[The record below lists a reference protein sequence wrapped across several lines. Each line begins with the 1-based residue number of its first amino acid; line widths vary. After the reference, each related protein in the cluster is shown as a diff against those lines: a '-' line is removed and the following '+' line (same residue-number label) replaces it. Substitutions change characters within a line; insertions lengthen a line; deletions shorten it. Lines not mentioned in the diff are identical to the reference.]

1 MKKAVFIF
9 VAALLLA
16 ITLSVNGVFG
26 ADFGSLVDRW
36 QRSDG
41 GYVIEIRRIH
51 ADGRIEAGY
60 YNPRPIN
67 VGRARASIS
76 GEKIM
81 IELELRDRGYPG
93 STYTLVYL
101 ADKDVLS
108 GNYYHAPSRQN
119 LSVFFVRIK

>member
-1 MKKAVFIF
+1 
-9 VAALLLA
+9 
-16 ITLSVNGVFG
+16 LS
-26 ADFGSLVDRW
+26 SPW
-36 QRSDG
+36 QRTDG
-41 GYVIEIRRIH
+41 GYVIEVRRIH

-67 VGRARASIS
+67 VGRAQASIS
-76 GEKIM
+76 GEKTM

-93 STYTLVYL
+93 SVYTLIYL

-119 LSVFFVRIK
+119 LGVFFVRIK